1 MDLSK
6 LEFTALIALKAD
18 VEGEIKRREVEE
30 KSKAKK
36 QILEL
41 ARSFGLSVED
51 VLNSKNASVRKPVE
65 AKYRHPDDS
74 NLTWTGRGRKPAWVQ
89 AWIDSGKAL
98 EALAI

>member
-18 VEGEIKRREVEE
+18 IESEIKRREVEE
-30 KSKAKK
+30 KAKAKK

-41 ARSFGLSVED
+41 ARSAGLSLED
-51 VLNSKNASVRKPVE
+51 VLNSKAATVRKPVE
-65 AKYRHPDDS
+65 AKYRHHEDS

-89 AWIDSGKAL
+89 AWIDSGKTL